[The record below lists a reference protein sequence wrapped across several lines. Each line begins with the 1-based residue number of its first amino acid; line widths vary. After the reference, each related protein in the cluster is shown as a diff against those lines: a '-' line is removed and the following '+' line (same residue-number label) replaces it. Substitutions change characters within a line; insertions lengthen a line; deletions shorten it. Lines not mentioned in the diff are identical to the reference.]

1 MKDDEYEH
9 SLGDQLE
16 YAYDSGDERLEAV
29 LREALRRFREEN
41 ATN

>member
-1 MKDDEYEH
+1 MDDDEYAN

-29 LREALRRFREEN
+29 LKEARAWR
-41 ATN
+41 